1 MYLSYQQEPVMEY
14 IKIRFGDDWERLGSG
29 FERTLDSIFRS
40 VNPMFADC
48 DQPWNPQMDVYET
61 PTEVFMIAEIA
72 GVDKDDL
79 DVEINNKAVKISGR
93 RMPAPRAAEA
103 SFRLAEIPYGSF
115 ERVYFLPAVIDPE
128 VVSATYANGLLQL
141 RLAKA
146 LPTRPRRIPISED

>member
-1 MYLSYQQEPVMEY
+1 MEY
-14 IKIRFGDDWERLGSG
+14 IKIRFGDDWDKLGSG

-72 GVDKDDL
+72 GVDKDHL

-93 RMPAPRAAEA
+93 RMPAPRAAA
-103 SFRLAEIPYGSF
+103 DGNSKVTLQTGRVFRKRFFI
-115 ERVYFLPAVIDPE
+115 ERVLHA
-128 VVSATYANGLLQL
+128 
-141 RLAKA
+141 LARDIRYGIQA
-146 LPTRPRRIPISED
+146 LNQSC